1 MNLKL
6 METEL
11 KKVKLKID
19 GETINVKRN
28 KIGWQATVNGHK
40 VLGLSVEM
48 LNKENIDG
56 EDNQGS

>member
-11 KKVKLKID
+11 KKAKLKID
-19 GETINVKRN
+19 GETVDIKWN
-28 KIGWQATVNGHK
+28 GMEWQAIVNGHK
-40 VLGLSVEM
+40 VLGVSIKM
-48 LNKENIDG
+48 LNKEIING